1 MPTTVRSPRPLSRR
15 DVLVM
20 AGAAAA
26 ASSTSAFA
34 QTAPA
39 RPRWP
44 VGLVSRHL
52 QWTNLEH
59 AIEVAKA
66 MGFDE
71 IEWNVRVGGH
81 IDPSRVERELPRAV
95 DLTRKAGLGVTMVTT
110 SIADAASP
118 HVEAILATMSGL
130 GIRVYRGGQ
139 YFRYDYDGDLRAQLE
154 ALKPRVRALE
164 VLNRKYNTV
173 VAYHTHSSRGNIGG
187 NIWDFW
193 TVLGGLDPNFTALNY
208 DIGHATARNGLGWID
223 AAKVVAPMI
232 RSIAI
237 KDFIWTRGFRDQ
249 DMALRVIEPLSPS
262 PWGVEWQPVG
272 EGMVDFPLFFSFLR
286 SIKFQGP
293 MNLHLEHHN
302 LLGTDLGTWKLDI
315 TEARFKEIVGADL
328 AYLRKTMGPA

>member
-1 MPTTVRSPRPLSRR
+1 MRTPADSTDSPSRR
-15 DVLVM
+15 EVLAL
-20 AGAAAA
+20 AGAAAL
-26 ASSTSAFA
+26 ASTATA
-34 QTAPA
+34 LGQTPPA
-39 RPRWP
+39 RSRWP
-44 VGLVSRHL
+44 IGLVSRHV

-66 MGFDE
+66 IGFDE

-81 IDPSRVERELPRAV
+81 IEPSRVERELPRAV
-95 DLTRKAGLGVTMVTT
+95 EMTRKAGLGVTMITT
-110 SIADAASP
+110 SIQDAASP
-118 HVEAILATMSGL
+118 HVEAILATMAGL

-139 YFRYDYDGDLRAQLE
+139 YFRWNYEGDLRAQLD

-193 TVLGGLDPNFTALNY
+193 TVLDGLDPNFTALNY

-223 AAKVVAPMI
+223 AAKVVAPML
-232 RSIAI
+232 RAIAI

-249 DMALRVIEPLSPS
+249 DMALRTIEPLPPH
-262 PWGVEWQPVG
+262 PWGIEWCPVG
-272 EGMVDFPLFFSFLR
+272 QGMVDFPLFFDFLK
-286 SIKFQGP
+286 SIKFAGP

-302 LLGTDLGTWKLDI
+302 LLGTDLGTWKLDM
-315 TEARFKEIVGADL
+315 TEARFKEVVGADL
-328 AYLRKTMGPA
+328 AFLRKTMGPA